1 MIVSVWQHVDF
12 EDAAAVSLW
21 AESRGHTLEVVRADY
36 EEPFIAKDALVVL
49 GGSMSVYDS
58 TPFLSAEKA
67 ALKSYI
73 NSGGKV
79 FGVCLGAQ
87 LIADALG
94 AKVYSSGKR
103 EAGWRSV
110 EFLPH
115 PLTSE
120 LGKEAVVFHWHGD
133 TFDLPP
139 GAELLASNDAFTN
152 QMFSAKGGKVV
163 ATQFHFETTGES
175 MESLIEADGDYL
187 NFDSPFV
194 QSADEIRA
202 GAKHI
207 VRANELLY
215 KLLDKWIAL

>member
-1 MIVSVWQHVDF
+1 MVVSVWQHVDF
-12 EDAAAVSLW
+12 EDAAAVREW
-21 AESRGHTLEVVRADY
+21 AKSHGHTLEVVRADY
-36 EEPFIAKDALVVL
+36 EEPFIARDALIVL

-58 TPFLSAEKA
+58 IPFLSAEKA

-73 NSGGKV
+73 NGGGKV
-79 FGVCLGAQ
+79 FGICLGAQ

-94 AKVYSSGKR
+94 ARVYPSGKR

-139 GAELLASNDAFTN
+139 GAQLLASNDAFKN
-152 QMFSAKGGKVV
+152 QMFSAKGAKVV
-163 ATQFHFETTGES
+163 ATQFHFETTGEGI
-175 MESLIEADGDYL
+175 ESLIEADGDYL

-202 GAKHI
+202 GAKHVI
-207 VRANELLY
+207 RANELLY